1 MECYYRFTTNRGP
14 YNFAPIGKQ
23 KHSDCVVKLQ
33 SFCKIVSPTFFNSRA
48 YARVSFQN
56 RNSLYA
62 NRSQAN
68 ASNSANLFH
77 ILSP

>member
-1 MECYYRFTTNRGP
+1 MECSYRFTTNHGP
-14 YNFAPIGKQ
+14 YYFAPIRKQ
-23 KHSDCVVKLQ
+23 KTLRLCSQTTIILQ
-33 SFCKIVSPTFFNSRA
+33 NRQSYFFNSRA

-62 NRSQAN
+62 NRSQVD